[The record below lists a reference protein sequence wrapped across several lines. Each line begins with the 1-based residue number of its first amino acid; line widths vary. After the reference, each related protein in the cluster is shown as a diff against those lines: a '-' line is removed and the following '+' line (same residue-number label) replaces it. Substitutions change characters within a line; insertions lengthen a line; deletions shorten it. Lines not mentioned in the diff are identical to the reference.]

1 MPKFGNLYCTTS
13 GKVRKRFYK
22 HNDLADKAMKDL
34 YAIGI
39 TAAAIF
45 PAERREKK
53 WDKII
58 RDLQRIEAP
67 SS

>member
-1 MPKFGNLYCTTS
+1 MPKFGNLYCTKS
-13 GKVRKRFYK
+13 GKIRKRFYK

-39 TAAAIF
+39 TAVAFF

-53 WDKII
+53 LYKIMH
-58 RDLQRIEAP
+58 DLEIETP
-67 SS
+67 SP